1 MYVRLR
7 TRCPGR
13 RPPGRPRAQWVGGCP
28 GLGALGARAAAAQ
41 ALSLPLSVCRC
52 CGAVLRGRGW
62 LGCMR
67 RLRRTGDLGLAAV
80 DVAHD
85 EDKLAESKLICDSTL
100 LLPPTSSLAW
110 PSTNATMPTT
120 GGNSS
125 FVDPVDARCCAAPRL
140 SLARPL
146 PLDCLREPARVGHRL
161 ASRPLCRAVCH
172 SPAAPPSC
180 ALAAETP
187 ARPCKGR
194 GRR

>member
-1 MYVRLR
+1 
-7 TRCPGR
+7 
-13 RPPGRPRAQWVGGCP
+13 
-28 GLGALGARAAAAQ
+28 
-41 ALSLPLSVCRC
+41 
-52 CGAVLRGRGW
+52 
-62 LGCMR
+62 MR

-110 PSTNATMPTT
+110 PSTNSTMP
-120 GGNSS
+120 
-125 FVDPVDARCCAAPRL
+125 PAATLLLWTPSMPAAALLLGSR
-140 SLARPL
+140 SLARFL
-146 PLDCLREPARVGHRL
+146 CSLREPARVGHRL
-161 ASRPLCRAVCH
+161 ASRPPCRAVYD